1 MKNFLF
7 IMILVLGGFLF
18 GCRAS
23 KESKARDERTR
34 TEEIGVDF
42 HRVDSLWKSI
52 AERLTYKI
60 EFYPPTQNASEPG
73 NAPATGSPLPTAPS
87 TTMPAASLAIG
98 DNIPLGGGMGAVK
111 SIEITTEHDAQSGN
125 ATQVDSTY
133 NNKTDT
139 TETLQRE
146 RASEARQDNGTIT
159 IVSVVAAVVVLLAL
173 LIIIKK
179 FFHK

>member
-1 MKNFLF
+1 MKYFRYIIIF
-7 IMILVLGGFLF
+7 WFLGGFLF
-18 GCRAS
+18 GCRS
-23 KESKARDERTR
+23 KLDTSRQESQRHVD
-34 TEEIGVDF
+34 EIGVVL
-42 HRVDSLWKSI
+42 RRLDSLGSTI
-52 AERLTYKI
+52 AERQHIKI
-60 EFYPPTQNASEPG
+60 EFYPTSDN
-73 NAPATGSPLPTAPS
+73 NLGSPAIGTSVPTAPS
-87 TTMPAASLAIG
+87 TTMPAASLALG

>member
-1 MKNFLF
+1 MKDFLF

-18 GCRAS
+18 GCRAQRHTQT
-23 KESKARDERTR
+23 AATR
-34 TEEIGVDF
+34 AQTEEIGMDF

-73 NAPATGSPLPTAPS
+73 NVPATGSPLPTAPCS
-87 TTMPAASLAIG
+87 TMPAANFGLG

-139 TETLQRE
+139 KETQQRE

>member
-1 MKNFLF
+1 MRNFLF

-23 KESKARDERTR
+23 KESKVRDERTR

-60 EFYPPTQNASEPG
+60 EFYPPSE
-73 NAPATGSPLPTAPS
+73 NCVGSLGIGTSVPTAPS
-87 TTMPAASLAIG
+87 ITMPAANLGLG
-98 DNIPLGGGMGAVK
+98 DNVPLGGGMGAVK